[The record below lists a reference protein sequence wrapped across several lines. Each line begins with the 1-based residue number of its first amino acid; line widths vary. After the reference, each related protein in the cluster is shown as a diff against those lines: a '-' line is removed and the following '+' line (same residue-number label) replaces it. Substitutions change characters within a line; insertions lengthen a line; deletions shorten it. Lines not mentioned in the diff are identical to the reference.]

1 MVALMKVMTL
11 LFLDVHVHSVW
22 HCCFVIVV
30 MADDAVV
37 LDWLIENVFVGV
49 VSWLMVSLCEASSEL
64 SVSAISVV
72 VITVATVMEI
82 AVMVAL
88 RISMGQRGQD
98 GVLLDLNWGHI
109 VSIVILVLQLWVGD
123 LEPLSRVVVAM
134 MLTVSVVRAGIVV
147 ISSLVLMMGHHML
160 NLAMDISF
168 MMRSLMMVV
177 LMAVITNVAIL
188 MPPEVMRLAHVAW
201 HIVVVLTVVWVVHTT
216 VLVMSTLAMSMLIG
230 SLLVVEVGE
239 RLVMLISVE
248 VGLVGVGVPSGLVMR
263 HLILMVS
270 VCMMSIMTIMM
281 GQQAVVLMIS
291 MVIMMSETKSV
302 MVLMVGHSVLSLMM
316 SDHFVVLLVR
326 W

>member
-1 MVALMKVMTL
+1 MAVLAVVVALMKVVAL

-22 HCCFVIVV
+22 HCSIVIVL

-37 LDWLIENVFVGV
+37 LDWLIEDVFVGV
-49 VSWLMVSLCEASSEL
+49 VSWLMVSLREASSEL

-98 GVLLDLNWGHI
+98 GVLLDFDWGHI

-123 LEPLSRVVVAM
+123 LEPLSGVVVAM
-134 MLTVSVVRAGIVV
+134 VLTVGVMRAWVVV

-177 LMAVITNVAIL
+177 LMAVVANVAIL
-188 MPPEVMRLAHVAW
+188 MPPEVMRLTHVAR
-201 HIVVVLTVVWVVHTT
+201 HTVVVLTVVWVVHTT
-216 VLVMSTLAMSMLIG
+216 VHVMSTLAMSMLIG
-230 SLLVVEVGE
+230 SLLVVEIGE

-248 VGLVGVGVPSGLVMR
+248 VGLVGVGIPGGLVMW

-270 VCMMSIMTIMM
+270 VCMMSIVTIMM
-281 GQQAVVLMIS
+281 G
-291 MVIMMSETKSV
+291 
-302 MVLMVGHSVLSLMM
+302 
-316 SDHFVVLLVR
+316 
-326 W
+326 

>member
-1 MVALMKVMTL
+1 MQDSV
-11 LFLDVHVHSVW
+11 LF
-22 HCCFVIVV
+22 
-30 MADDAVV
+30 
-37 LDWLIENVFVGV
+37 N
-49 VSWLMVSLCEASSEL
+49 
-64 SVSAISVV
+64 
-72 VITVATVMEI
+72 
-82 AVMVAL
+82 
-88 RISMGQRGQD
+88 
-98 GVLLDLNWGHI
+98 LNWGHI

-134 MLTVSVVRAGIVV
+134 VLTVGVMRAWVVV